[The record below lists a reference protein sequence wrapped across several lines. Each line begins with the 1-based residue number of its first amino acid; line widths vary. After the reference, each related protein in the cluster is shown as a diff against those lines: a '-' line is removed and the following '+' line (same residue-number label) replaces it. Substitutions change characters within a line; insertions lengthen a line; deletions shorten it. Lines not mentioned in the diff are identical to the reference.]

1 MIRAVRP
8 VDTPALLSIA
18 CATGLFEPA
27 EATALLGG
35 VLEAL
40 HANQLG
46 AGHNAQLWAPDDT
59 GVPSGWVYY
68 APDAHAE
75 GVWNLWWIG
84 VRPQDHGRGGGES
97 LLDAVE
103 AAVRADA
110 GRVLVIETSALPALA
125 RARNF
130 YARRGY
136 IECGRVPD
144 FYGFGDDKVIF
155 VKRIFARSGTV

>member
-8 VDTPALLSIA
+8 ADTPTLLSVA

-27 EATALLGG
+27 DASALLGG
-35 VLEAL
+35 VLDAL
-40 HANQLG
+40 HADQLG
-46 AGHNAQLWAPDDT
+46 PGHAAQLWAPDDT
-59 GVPSGWVYY
+59 TAPSGWVYY

-84 VRPQDHGRGGGES
+84 VRPEDHGRGGGES

-103 AAVRADA
+103 AAVIEDA

-125 RARNF
+125 RARSF

-136 IECGRVPD
+136 VECGRVPD
-144 FYGFGDDKVIF
+144 FYGVGDDKLIF
-155 VKRIFARSGTV
+155 VKRMFAPTRTD